1 MKHMR
6 WMAIW
11 AIGLASCAALA
22 EPINRAGRIDAVTV
36 YRGQALVTRV
46 VEVLGDAGLCEVIVA
61 DLPEHIVASSLYA
74 ESADGVEVRS
84 VRYRVRPI
92 SHDVREEVSALD
104 QQIRE
109 VQDQLN
115 ANDAQTKRLL
125 ENLAYLTKL
134 EQFVAP
140 TANAELTR
148 GVLNAETLQK
158 LTTFLFENR
167 EALTTE
173 SLELALK
180 ERALKEQMELLQRKR
195 GEVTGSSSRTARE
208 AVVFLNKTD
217 AGVGAL
223 RIRYLVSNAMWSPS
237 YNVRANGDRSHA
249 LVEYNAS
256 IQQRSG
262 EDWNDVAMTLSTATP
277 SLIAKAPSL
286 APLTLL
292 LSAPQQATQP
302 IPMKGGDVK
311 QIEQQLRQQIVDTA
325 NNRNFSNFKALS
337 QEQQDLVQ
345 VLIDS
350 SNNRLNVNGFVLGNT
365 VFDNELN
372 RLAGQLQN
380 LDLVNP
386 QIRRKKKALRDNEVV
401 SVTYELT
408 GRTTLPSRSDQQLI
422 QIAAV
427 DMAADFYKLAVPV
440 LTNQVYEE
448 ASIVNAGDRVLLA
461 GPVMAYMDGKFV
473 GHCELPTVSVGERFA
488 VGFGIDS
495 TLRASRELVT
505 RSESTQGGNRVVHF
519 TYRLAIENF
528 DTDPAAIRLLDRLP
542 KTKNGEVKLTL
553 ASTGQDL
560 SADASYLQ
568 TDRKNGILRWEV
580 EVPPKSVAP
589 DAWNLEYQ
597 FVLEYDKEMTL
608 SGMAVTMR

>member
-1 MKHMR
+1 MRHMR
-6 WMAIW
+6 WTVVL
-11 AIGLASCAALA
+11 AIGLASCAVMA
-22 EPINRAGRIDAVTV
+22 EPISSAGRIDAVTV
-36 YRGQALVTRV
+36 YRGQALVTRMV
-46 VEVLGDAGLCEVIVA
+46 DVPGEVGLREVIVT

-84 VRYRVRPI
+84 TRYRVRPI
-92 SHDVREEVSALD
+92 SHDVREEVSELD
-104 QQIRE
+104 RQIRE
-109 VQDQLN
+109 LQDQLK
-115 ANDAQTKRLL
+115 ANEAQTKRLA
-125 ENLAYLTKL
+125 ENRAYLEKL

-140 TANAELTR
+140 TANAEMTR
-148 GVLNAETLQK
+148 GVLNAETLEK

-167 EALTTE
+167 KTLTGE
-173 SLELALK
+173 ELELGLQAR
-180 ERALKEQMELLQRKR
+180 ELKEQMELLQRKR

-208 AVVFLNKTD
+208 AVVFLNKTNAD
-217 AGVGAL
+217 AGAL
-223 RIRYLVSNAMWSPS
+223 RIRYLVGDATWSPS
-237 YNVRANGDRSHA
+237 YNVRANGERTNV

-286 APLTLL
+286 TPMTISLAL
-292 LSAPQQATQP
+292 PQQTTQP
-302 IPMKGGDVK
+302 IAKGADVK
-311 QIEQQLRQQIVDTA
+311 QLEQQLRRQIAATND
-325 NNRNFSNFKALS
+325 NRGVSNLS
-337 QEQQDLVQ
+337 FLPQAQQDIAQ

-350 SNNRLNVNGFVLGNT
+350 GSNTLNANGFVFGNT
-365 VFDNELN
+365 VFDEELN

-386 QIRRKKKALRDNEVV
+386 LDVRRKKAAARANEVV
-401 SVTYELT
+401 SVTYELS

-461 GPVMAYMDGKFV
+461 GPVMAYMGGKFV
-473 GHCELPTVSVGERFA
+473 GHCEIPTVSVGERFA

-495 TLRASRELVT
+495 TLRTARELVT
-505 RSESTQGGNRVVHF
+505 RDESIQGGNRVVNF
-519 TYRLAIENF
+519 TYRLDVENF
-528 DTDPAAIRLLDRLP
+528 DDEPAAVRLLDRLP
-542 KTKNGEVKLTL
+542 QTKNGDVKLTPG
-553 ASTGQDL
+553 STGQDL
-560 SADASYLQ
+560 STDASYLQ
-568 TDRKNGILRWEV
+568 TDHKNGILRWEV
-580 EVPPKSVAP
+580 EVLPKSIGP
-589 DAWNLEYQ
+589 DAWSLEYK
-597 FVLEYDKEMTL
+597 FTLEYDKKMNI

>member
-1 MKHMR
+1 MRHMR
-6 WMAIW
+6 WTVVL
-11 AIGLASCAALA
+11 AIGLASCAVMA
-22 EPINRAGRIDAVTV
+22 EPISSAGRIDAVTV
-36 YRGQALVTRV
+36 YRGQALVTRIV
-46 VEVLGDAGLCEVIVA
+46 DVPGEVGLREVIVT

-84 VRYRVRPI
+84 TRYRVRPI
-92 SHDVREEVSALD
+92 SHDVREEVSELD
-104 QQIRE
+104 RQIRE
-109 VQDQLN
+109 LQDQLK
-115 ANDAQTKRLL
+115 ANEAQTKRLAA
-125 ENLAYLTKL
+125 NRAYLDKL

-140 TANAELTR
+140 TANAEMTR
-148 GVLNAETLQK
+148 GVLNAETLEK

-167 EALTTE
+167 TALTAE
-173 SLELALK
+173 ELELGLQAREL
-180 ERALKEQMELLQRKR
+180 EEQMELLQRKR

-208 AVVFLNKTD
+208 AVVFLNKTNAD
-217 AGVGAL
+217 AGAL
-223 RIRYLVSNAMWSPS
+223 RIRYLVGDATWSPS
-237 YNVRANGDRSHA
+237 YNVRANGERTNV

-286 APLTLL
+286 TPMTISLAL
-292 LSAPQQATQP
+292 PQQTTQP
-302 IPMKGGDVK
+302 IAKGADAK
-311 QIEQQLRQQIVDTA
+311 QLEQQLRRQIAATID
-325 NNRNFSNFKALS
+325 NRGVSNLS
-337 QEQQDLVQ
+337 FLPQEQQDIAQ

-350 SNNRLNVNGFVLGNT
+350 GSNTLNVNAFVFGNT
-365 VFDNELN
+365 VFDEELN

-386 QIRRKKKALRDNEVV
+386 LDVRRKKAAARANEVV
-401 SVTYELT
+401 SVTYELS

-461 GPVMAYMDGKFV
+461 GPVMAYMGGKFV
-473 GHCELPTVSVGERFA
+473 GHCEIPTVSVGERFA

-495 TLRASRELVT
+495 TLRAARELVT
-505 RSESTQGGNRVVHF
+505 RDESIQGGNRVVNF
-519 TYRLAIENF
+519 TYRLAVENF
-528 DTDPAAIRLLDRLP
+528 DAEPAAVRLLDRLP
-542 KTKNGEVKLTL
+542 QTKNGDVKLTPG
-553 ASTGQDL
+553 SMGQDL
-560 SADASYLQ
+560 STDASYLQ
-568 TDRKNGILRWEV
+568 TDHKNGILRWEV
-580 EVPPKSVAP
+580 EVPPKSVGP
-589 DAWNLEYQ
+589 DAWSLEYN
-597 FVLEYDKEMTL
+597 FTLEYDKKMNI